1 MGSAMGL
8 EVVEIS
14 VLHVRKIK
22 IAVLAGLADHYF
34 LSEHNN
40 LDHSVGWGPA
50 GLEIRGRVRVTKAE
64 QQRIARFAA
73 AARYDIAMNN
83 CEHFANYVAHGLAL
97 STQQHTWWKDL
108 SAKTIRI
115 LQLTQ
120 DTHSNISDAIG
131 CEVADVLNEN
141 LRQAK
146 IRKANQDRIAFWE
159 ARGVRLD

>member
-8 EVVEIS
+8 EVVDIS
-14 VLHVRKIK
+14 VLHVCKIK

-64 QQRIARFAA
+64 QQRIARFVA

-97 STQQHTWWKDL
+97 STQQQTWWKDL